1 MILSWILQKEHNP
14 ADTFILFIYLFCF
27 LGLHLWHMEVS
38 RLGVQSELQLPA
50 YAIATAMQD
59 LSHVCD
65 LYHSSWKCWFLNPMS
80 KARDRKHTLMD
91 TSQVHSPLSN
101 SGNSH

>member
-38 RLGVQSELQLPA
+38 RLEVKSELQLPA
-50 YAIATAMQD
+50 YAIATAMPDPSRVFD
-59 LSHVCD
+59 LHC
-65 LYHSSWKCWFLNPMS
+65 SSWWCQIFNPLNE
-80 KARDRKHTLMD
+80 ARD
-91 TSQVHSPLSN
+91 
-101 SGNSH
+101 